1 MRVVWYDVA
10 LVDQYVLDVMSDGGT
25 ASDKPPVG
33 FTWDRIPPAETADR
47 PGHAT
52 DPFRAIA
59 AGADWPVYAAAV
71 GIAVGV
77 GIVNALSA
85 AQDAAWRGKPYD
97 LGTPLLWE
105 MTSIVMIILAAPVL
119 FVAVHRLR
127 ANAGRLQRIGLAISA
142 IIIFSALHIAGMV
155 ALRKAV
161 MWLLG
166 TTYDFHVAVVTV
178 LYEFRKDVVT
188 SLLIG
193 GTFWLVESRREARQS
208 QKPIPAASEP
218 PDTAPHTVWLRD
230 GATRIRIQPPDVV
243 WISSAG
249 NYIEYSLANG
259 TSHLVRGTLAG
270 AEAEL
275 SRFNLARIHRTRL
288 ANLAR
293 VTGVEMKPSGDF
305 ELTLD
310 TGHTIQGSRR
320 YRKAVAALDQGPPRT
335 IAVPAGRAADSA
347 HLPSGTRTHRSTD
360 LPTG

>member
-1 MRVVWYDVA
+1 MVWYDAA
-10 LVDQYVLDVMSDGGT
+10 LVDQYALDIMIGGET
-25 ASDKPPVG
+25 TPDEAPVS
-33 FTWDRIPPAETADR
+33 FIWRRIRPAATADR
-47 PGHAT
+47 PGPISAR
-52 DPFRAIA
+52 FRAIA
-59 AGADWPVYAAAV
+59 GTDWPVYAAVA
-71 GIAVGV
+71 GLAVGV
-77 GIVNALSA
+77 GLVNAFSS
-85 AQDAAWRGKPYD
+85 AQDAAWRGRLYD

-105 MTSIVMIILAAPVL
+105 MTSIVVIILAAPVL
-119 FVAVHRLR
+119 FAAVHWIR
-127 ANAGRLQRIGLAISA
+127 AIAGRLPRTGLAMSA
-142 IIIFSALHIAGMV
+142 IIMFSGLHIAGMV

-166 TTYDFHVAVVTV
+166 STYDFHLSPATV

-208 QKPIPAASEP
+208 QKAVSVASEP
-218 PDTAPHTVWLRD
+218 PDTTPHMVWLRD
-230 GATRIRIQPPDVV
+230 GATRIRIQPHDVV

-259 TSHLVRGTLAG
+259 SSHLVRGTLAG

-293 VTGVEMKPSGDF
+293 VTGVEMKASGDF

-310 TGHTIQGSRR
+310 TGHTVQGSRR
-320 YRKAVAALDQGPPRT
+320 YKKTVAALDQGPPRN
-335 IAVPAGRAADSA
+335 IAGPCSTAADTA
-347 HLPSGTRTHRSTD
+347 HPAPEHARTARQASQ
-360 LPTG
+360 TG